1 MSGHHRVRGIRTV
14 AIAIPAVALLALAA
28 SRGLEPS
35 PTSAP
40 AAVDLAAERVARG
53 QYLVTIGGCNDCHTP
68 WIMGEKG
75 PEPDMTRMLSG
86 HPSDMVMP
94 PAAPG
99 PGPWIASMAATNTAF
114 AGPWGVSFAANL
126 TPDELTGTGA
136 WTEEIFISTLRS
148 GKHWG
153 QSRDLLPPMPWFNY
167 GKMTDEDLE
176 SVFAYLRT
184 IPARRNAVPL
194 PIPPGG
200 PELTAEN
207 VLDAWVEE
215 AASR

>member
-1 MSGHHRVRGIRTV
+1 MSKRGRANV
-14 AIAIPAVALLALAA
+14 MRSVVAIPALALLGLAA
-28 SRGLEPS
+28 ARGLKPTETEAS
-35 PTSAP
+35 PT
-40 AAVDLAAERVARG
+40 DLAAERVARG
-53 QYLVTIGGCNDCHTP
+53 EYLVTIGGCNDCHTP
-68 WIMGEKG
+68 WILGEKG

-86 HPSDMVMP
+86 HPADFVMP
-94 PAAPG
+94 QAQPSD
-99 PGPWIASMAATNTAF
+99 GPWLVSMAATNTAF

-136 WTEEIFISTLRS
+136 WTEEIFMNTIRS

-167 GKMTDEDLE
+167 RKMTDEDLK

-184 IPARRNAVPL
+184 IPAHHNAVPL

-207 VLDAWVEE
+207 VLDAWVDETTD
-215 AASR
+215 